1 MFLISARFRASRSKG
16 AVRQG
21 VVFFRITERKN
32 DGSVVDRDVNSDIS
46 GSDAGVLQR
55 ERTAIV
61 ARLRLLYCIVER
73 RADSGLPFGADDVVA
88 DFRLALTGDASMDGV
103 AAKASTDFPLRDD
116 LVSIGREFKSNF
128 KFVLTQQERDTTQ
141 LSTLPEYIFDLSQ
154 TMKAEG
160 RVSRSRSFLS
170 LLSNLR
176 DFQGNNAL
184 TFGHFGA
191 EFVRD
196 YALWLKKADITPSTQ
211 SFYLRTL
218 RAVLN
223 KAHANGLIENTSAW
237 FEGVNTKIYLSAN
250 EEADMVLDRG
260 TLLKIEHADF
270 TAHGQLALV
279 RDMFMFGFYCGGM
292 ELVDIANLTANN
304 IVGNVLVYKRRQ
316 KGQTKKAL
324 LGDEARK
331 IIERY
336 RRPQSKHLFPLLEQS
351 PGVLFETARNYV
363 YQSIKTIGQTIGF
376 PSLTFSMNI
385 GAYNSMAAGIN
396 ISEMMLRNCPA
407 V

>member
-1 MFLISARFRASRSKG
+1 MFLISARFRASRSKN

-21 VVFFRITERKN
+21 VVFFRITERRN
-32 DGSVVDRDVNSDIS
+32 GGSVVDRDVNSDIS

-55 ERTAIV
+55 ERTAII
-61 ARLRLLYCIVER
+61 ARLRMLYCIVER
-73 RADSGLPFGADDVVA
+73 RADSGLPFEADDVVA
-88 DFRLALTGDASMDGV
+88 DFRLALSGDASMAGV
-103 AAKASTDFPLRDD
+103 VAKASTDFPLRDD
-116 LVSIGREFKSNF
+116 LVSIGREFKGDF
-128 KFVLTQQERDTTQ
+128 KFVLTQHERGTTQ
-141 LSTLPEYIFDLSQ
+141 QSTLPEFIFSLSQ

-176 DFQGNNAL
+176 DFQGDDTL

-191 EFVRD
+191 EFVHN
-196 YALWLKKADITPSTQ
+196 YALWLKRADIAPSTQ

-223 KAHANGLIENTSAW
+223 KAQANGLIENTSEW
-237 FEGVNTKIYLSAN
+237 FEGVNTKIYHSAN
-250 EEADMVLDRG
+250 EDTNSVLDRS
-260 TLLKIEHADF
+260 TLLKIERADF
-270 TAHGQLALV
+270 HAHGQLALV

-292 ELVDIANLTANN
+292 ELVDIVNLTDSN

-324 LGDEARK
+324 LGDEALK
-331 IIERY
+331 IIDRY
-336 RRPQSKHLFPLLEQS
+336 RRPQSKHIFPLLEQS

-363 YQSIKTIGQTIGF
+363 YQSIKAIGQTIGL